1 MLRKISV
8 RDPEDMSFGPQ
19 DRGGAEELLLP
30 LLLLL
35 QGGLV
40 VASAQGNRVNL
51 RPRPS
56 SRRERTAAPD
66 VDIVRVRSDA
76 KNVTIL
82 TKAAPILRAVQPS
95 AVPLRTPRAG
105 RLPLPLLNC
114 LPPTRTVIS
123 QGVLPLCTL

>member
-8 RDPEDMSFGPQ
+8 RDPEDMSLGPQ
-19 DRGGAEELLLP
+19 DRGGAVELLLP

-82 TKAAPILRAVQPS
+82 TKAAPILRAVQLLGRS
-95 AVPLRTPRAG
+95 AKDTASRSLRSEERRVGKECRSRWSPYH
-105 RLPLPLLNC
+105 
-114 LPPTRTVIS
+114 
-123 QGVLPLCTL
+123 